1 MTAPV
6 KSHVL
11 VVDDDRNFRLT
22 LSELL
27 QSSGYTIR
35 SAASGREALQCLEGA
50 DINLIL
56 CDWRMPGCGGK
67 QLLQQVAE
75 NSALRRIPV
84 LIMTA
89 HGSGPTALEAMQLGA
104 YDFITKPL
112 DMQKVLSSVARAL
125 HHMQLE
131 REIEELRG
139 QRFLNADTAA
149 AQPSEVDHASIR
161 LIGSSPGWIEV
172 FKNIG
177 KVAKTD
183 VGVLVLGESGTGKE
197 MVARAIHEHSHRSH
211 KPFIIVNCAALPPEL
226 IESELFGHE
235 RGSFT
240 SAIAQKTGKFEVANG
255 GTVFLDEI
263 GELPLALQPKLLR
276 ILQEHTFE
284 RVGAT
289 SQVRT
294 DVRIIAATNRQ
305 LDHDVEN
312 KLFRADLYY
321 RLNTYALRLPPLRE
335 RVSDILPLA
344 EHFLEQYARRNG
356 MPKQGLSPEAGEVLE
371 RHAFPG
377 NVREL
382 EHLMERTAVQA
393 GGRAITAEMI
403 EEQLSTNHVS
413 STGISLQT
421 LLSLPFHDAVASL
434 EKLLLQE
441 VLRSVGENK
450 SEAARRLGIHR
461 RFLYEKLQ
469 QHKLG

>member
-263 GELPLALQPKLLR
+263 GELPLTLQPKLLR

>member
-27 QSSGYTIR
+27 ESSGYTIR

-289 SQVRT
+289 SQIRT

>member
-1 MTAPV
+1 MSRSFWRSLRTRIILIAIVTCAFLTVATGSLFNFLRSSHTA
-6 KSHVL
+6 
-11 VVDDDRNFRLT
+11 
-22 LSELL
+22 
-27 QSSGYTIR
+27 TIR
-35 SAASGREALQCLEGA
+35 GEQQRLVRVAANLAQAYGIQVSTGTSLRHVSPPPKPPEPPLLPTRLAGQEPPPPPPPADPLSQITAAVLQREDGIEGGYLAGAGPLMGYAFPTHEGPGAQKEMPQRERPTIDLLAHQAEATGTAQTFVFEGPHDVVLFYAQPIREMASG
-50 DINLIL
+50 
-56 CDWRMPGCGGK
+56 
-67 QLLQQVAE
+67 
-75 NSALRRIPV
+75 
-84 LIMTA
+84 
-89 HGSGPTALEAMQLGA
+89 
-104 YDFITKPL
+104 
-112 DMQKVLSSVARAL
+112 QK
-125 HHMQLE
+125 
-131 REIEELRG
+131 
-139 QRFLNADTAA
+139 
-149 AQPSEVDHASIR
+149 
-161 LIGSSPGWIEV
+161 
-172 FKNIG
+172 
-177 KVAKTD
+177 
-183 VGVLVLGESGTGKE
+183 
-197 MVARAIHEHSHRSH
+197 
-211 KPFIIVNCAALPPEL
+211 
-226 IESELFGHE
+226 LFGHE

-289 SQVRT
+289 SQIRT

-312 KLFRADLYY
+312 KLFRADLYH

-469 QHKLG
+469 QHKLA